1 MGLRRGAGW
10 GFGAG
15 WCRRPGF
22 GRRYW
27 GNWEGFPG
35 DVPASREEEMAM
47 LKADAE
53 AMKKSL
59 DAVQK
64 RIEELGQ
71 GESSD

>member
-1 MGLRRGAGW
+1 MT
-10 GFGAG
+10 
-15 WCRRPGF
+15 
-22 GRRYW
+22 
-27 GNWEGFPG
+27 
-35 DVPASREEEMAM
+35 M

-71 GESSD
+71 GEASD